1 MTFLEIAVNI
11 SLGMIGLSMLIVLYR
26 LVVGP
31 AFEDRVVA
39 LDLIST
45 STIAFIAVYAIL
57 TNTKIV
63 LDVGIIIG
71 LISFIATI
79 AFAYY
84 LERRTRDG

>member
-1 MTFLEIAVNI
+1 MTFLEIAVYI
-11 SLGMIGLSMLIVLYR
+11 SLGMIGLAMLIVLYR
-26 LVVGP
+26 VVFGP

-45 STIAFIAVYAIL
+45 STIAFIAVYAIM

-84 LERRTRDG
+84 LERRTSDG

>member
-1 MTFLEIAVNI
+1 MSFFEISVYL
-11 SLGMIGLSMLIVLYR
+11 SLSMIGLAMLIVLYR
-26 LVVGP
+26 IIVGP

-45 STIAFIAVYAIL
+45 STIGFIAVYAIMAD
-57 TNTKIV
+57 TSIV

-79 AFAYY
+79 GFAYY
-84 LERRTRDG
+84 LERRTKDG

>member
-1 MTFLEIAVNI
+1 MSYFEIVVYI
-11 SLGMIGLSMLIVLYR
+11 SLGLIGLSMLIVLYR
-26 LVVGP
+26 IIYGP

-45 STIAFIAVYAIL
+45 STIAFIAAYAIL

-79 AFAYY
+79 GFAYY
-84 LERRTRDG
+84 LERRTSDG